1 VIKRE
6 RPSGSGLR
14 ESAQAFSRWG
24 TRAVALYTDAYAER
38 YRAHDASLE
47 ARQSIARLGEW
58 LHGVCGRCNGPI
70 DALDL
75 GCGTGRYF
83 RSLAGVRRLVGID
96 ASSAMLERARRPA
109 GDLAIIPGWLTLI
122 EGDFLRHDF
131 EPSQFDLV
139 YSIGVLAEHSPF
151 DESVAMRVGGWLK
164 PGGRFAFTT
173 VDPRSFSVPRTL
185 KRRAGEW
192 LMSAATGTLRRALR
206 ARLMSDG
213 IYADEERV
221 RGVLAAAGLV
231 VESIE
236 PFESDVHFHLLAV
249 ALKPVPLTP
258 STL

>member
-1 VIKRE
+1 VTDVAEKTAGDQASSGRG
-6 RPSGSGLR
+6 RPV
-14 ESAQAFSRWG
+14 ATFSRWG
-24 TRAVALYTDAYAER
+24 TRAAALYTDAYAER
-38 YRAHDASLE
+38 YRAHDATLE
-47 ARQSIARLGEW
+47 VRQSVARLGEW
-58 LHGVCGRCNGPI
+58 LHGVCERFNQPI

-83 RSLAGVRRLVGID
+83 RNLAGVRRLVGID
-96 ASSAMLERARRPA
+96 ASSAMLERARQPA
-109 GDLAIIPGWLTLI
+109 GELAMMPGWLTLI

-131 EPSQFDLV
+131 ESGQFDLV

-151 DESVAMRVGGWLK
+151 DESVAVRVGRWLN

-173 VDPRSFSVPRTL
+173 VDPKSFSVPRTF

-221 RGVLAAAGLV
+221 RGVLAAAGLA

-249 ALKPVPLTP
+249 ALKPVR
-258 STL
+258 